1 MSKVIGHSLLTD
13 FDVSLFRAGKHF
25 RIYRKLG
32 SHLLEVEG
40 KQGAFFAV
48 WAPNARNVSVIGSFN
63 GWNPA
68 AHPLAPRWDGSGIW
82 EGFIPGVKKGDLYK
96 YHLISGE
103 GRRLEKTDPYG
114 LFFEIPPNTAT
125 VVWDLDYQW
134 KDENWLKR
142 RRETAGLEQPF
153 SVYEVHLGSWM
164 KKAGGFETLSYREL
178 AEKLPAYVREMGF
191 THVEFL
197 PVMEHPY
204 FPSWGYQI
212 TGYYG
217 PSSRFGTP
225 QDYMYL
231 VDALHDAGV
240 GVILDWVPSHFP
252 NDAHGLADFDG
263 THLYDHADPRKGFHP
278 DWKSAIFNYDRHEVR
293 SFLISNA
300 LFWLDVYHTDG
311 LRVDA
316 VASMLYLD
324 YSRDEGQW
332 LPNRYGGKENLE
344 AIDFLK
350 EFNETVYSEYP
361 DTMTIAEESTAWP
374 GVSKPT
380 FDGGLG
386 FGQKWMMGWMHDT
399 LKYFLNDPLYRRHN
413 HHTIT
418 FSLVYAFSE
427 HFMLPLSH
435 DEVVHG
441 KGPLID
447 RMPGDAW
454 QRFANLRLLF
464 GYMWLHPGSK
474 LLFMGGEFGQTTEW
488 SIEKGLQWQ
497 LLDNAFHQGVQQ
509 WVQTLN
515 RFYTSTPAL
524 YRKQFSHEGFEW
536 IDHSDYLNSVLVF
549 LRKGTEND
557 PPLLVALNFTP
568 VERKD
573 YKIGVPAAGV
583 WKEILN
589 SDSAAFGGSGAFS
602 NGTVKAVKGEQHN
615 RPYHISL
622 TLPPLAAI
630 AFTTT
635 PAAQKAA
642 VKRKAGATTNT
653 STDTAEAPAGK
664 VKPANK
670 GQTKTKAAK

>member
-1 MSKVIGHSLLTD
+1 MSKVISFSLLTD

-32 SHLLEVEG
+32 SHLLEAEG
-40 KQGAFFAV
+40 EKGAYFGV
-48 WAPNARNVSVIGSFN
+48 WAPNARDVSVIGSFN
-63 GWNPA
+63 SWNPA

-96 YHLISGE
+96 YHIISHE

-114 LFFEIPPNTAT
+114 MFFEIPPNTAT

-134 KDENWLKR
+134 QDEAWLAHRMKN
-142 RRETAGLEQPF
+142 AGLEHPF

-164 KKAGGFETLSYREL
+164 KKRGGFESLSYREL
-178 AEKLPAYVREMGF
+178 AEKLPQYVKDMGF

-212 TGYYG
+212 TGYFA

-225 QDYMYL
+225 QDYMHL
-231 VDALHDAGV
+231 VDALHQAGV

-300 LFWLDVYHTDG
+300 LYWMDAYHTDG

-324 YSRDEGQW
+324 YSRQEGQW
-332 LPNRYGGKENLE
+332 LPNRFGGKENLE
-344 AIDFLK
+344 AISFLK
-350 EFNETVYSEYP
+350 EFNETVYAEYP
-361 DTMTIAEESTAWP
+361 DAMTIAEESTAWP

-399 LKYFLNDPLYRRHN
+399 LKYFLTDPLFRRHN
-413 HHTIT
+413 HNGIT
-418 FSLVYAFSE
+418 FSIVYAFSE

-447 RMPGDAW
+447 RMPGDEW

-464 GYMWLHPGSK
+464 GYMWMHPGSK

-488 SIEKGLQWQ
+488 SIERGIQWH
-497 LLDNAFHQGVQQ
+497 LLDHPYHQGVQK

-515 RFYTSTPAL
+515 RFYTSNPVL

-536 IDHSDYLNSVLVF
+536 IDHQDYLNSVLVF
-549 LRKGTEND
+549 LRKGNED
-557 PPLLVALNFTP
+557 EAPLLVALNFTP
-568 VERKD
+568 VVRKD
-573 YKIGVPAAGV
+573 YKVGVPAGGQ

-589 SDSAAFGGSGAFS
+589 SDAAEFGGSGQFS
-602 NGTVKAVKGEQHN
+602 NGTLKAVKETQHG
-615 RPYHISL
+615 RPHSLTL
-622 TLPPLAAI
+622 TLPPLASVV
-630 AFTTT
+630 FTHAPARKKASTAETSATT
-635 PAAQKAA
+635 EAKTTLKKA
-642 VKRKAGATTNT
+642 KAGRR
-653 STDTAEAPAGK
+653 GK
-664 VKPANK
+664 SE
-670 GQTKTKAAK
+670 KTVSE

>member
-1 MSKVIGHSLLTD
+1 MSKVIEHSLLTD

-25 RIYRKLG
+25 RIYNKLG
-32 SHLLEVEG
+32 SHITEVEG
-40 KQGAFFAV
+40 QPGVYFGV

-63 GWNPA
+63 GWNPQ
-68 AHPLAPRWDGSGIW
+68 AHPLAPRHDGSGIW
-82 EGFIPGVKKGDLYK
+82 EGFIPGAKKGDLYK
-96 YHLISGE
+96 YRIVSHD

-114 LFFEIPPNTAT
+114 RFFEIPPNTAT
-125 VVWDLDYQW
+125 VIWDNAYEW
-134 KDENWLKR
+134 KDEAWMEQR
-142 RRETAGLEQPF
+142 RKNAGLQQPF

-164 KKAGGFETLSYREL
+164 KKTGGFESLTYREL
-178 AEKLPAYVREMGF
+178 AEKLPGYVREMGF

-212 TGYYG
+212 TGYFA

-225 QDYMYL
+225 QDYMHL
-231 VDALHDAGV
+231 VDALHQAGV

-252 NDAHGLADFDG
+252 TDAHGLADFDG

-278 DWKSAIFNYDRHEVR
+278 DWKSAIFNYGRHEVR

-300 LFWLDVYHTDG
+300 LYWMDAYHTDG

-324 YSRDEGQW
+324 YSRKEGEW
-332 LPNRYGGKENLE
+332 LPNHLGGKENLE
-344 AIDFLK
+344 AIGFLK

-399 LKYFLNDPLYRRHN
+399 LKYFLTDPLFRSHN
-413 HHTIT
+413 HNAIT
-418 FSLVYAFSE
+418 FSIVYAFSE

-447 RMPGDAW
+447 RMPGDHW
-454 QRFANLRLLF
+454 QRLANLRLLF
-464 GYMWLHPGSK
+464 GYMWMHPGSK

-488 SIEKGLQWQ
+488 SIEKGIQWS
-497 LLDNAFHQGVQQ
+497 LLDKPGHRGVQL
-509 WVQTLN
+509 WVQQLN
-515 RFYTSTPAL
+515 KFYTAHPAL

-536 IDHSDYLNSVLVF
+536 IDLQDYKNSVLVF
-549 LRKGTEND
+549 LRKGDKSDEQ
-557 PPLLVALNFTP
+557 LIVALNFTP
-568 VERKD
+568 VPREG
-573 YKIGVPAAGV
+573 YHVGAPAGGIWTEV
-583 WKEILN
+583 LN
-589 SDSAAFGGSGAFS
+589 SDAAEWGGSGKYE
-602 NGTVKAVKGEQHN
+602 NGKVKAEKAPQHG
-615 RPYHISL
+615 RDYSLAL
-622 TLPPLAAI
+622 TLPPLGCVVLLQKPAPRKTSAK
-630 AFTTT
+630 AV
-635 PAAQKAA
+635 PAAEKAA
-642 VKRKAGATTNT
+642 EPASPKPKTAKKKAG
-653 STDTAEAPAGK
+653 
-664 VKPANK
+664 
-670 GQTKTKAAK
+670 

>member
-1 MSKVIGHSLLTD
+1 MSKVIAFSLLTG

-25 RIYRKLG
+25 RIYKKLG
-32 SHLLEVEG
+32 SHLVEVEG
-40 KQGAFFAV
+40 QKGAYFGV
-48 WAPNARNVSVIGSFN
+48 WAPNARDVAVIGSFN

-68 AHPLAPRWDGSGIW
+68 AHPLVPRWDGSGIW
-82 EGFIPGVKKGDLYK
+82 EGFIPGVNKGDLYK
-96 YHLISGE
+96 YRIISHE

-114 LFFEIPPNTAT
+114 MFYEIPPNTAT
-125 VVWDLDYQW
+125 VVWDLDYEW
-134 KDENWLKR
+134 HDEAWMAQR
-142 RRETAGLEQPF
+142 RKNAGLEQPL

-164 KKAGGFETLSYREL
+164 KKKGGFESLSYTEL
-178 AEKLPAYVREMGF
+178 AEKLPAYVKDMGF

-212 TGYYG
+212 TGYYA
-217 PSSRFGTP
+217 PTSRFGTP
-225 QDYMYL
+225 QEYMQL
-231 VDALHDAGV
+231 VDALHQAGI
-240 GVILDWVPSHFP
+240 GIILDWVPSHFP

-300 LFWLDVYHTDG
+300 LFWLDAFHTDG

-324 YSRDEGQW
+324 YSRQEGQW
-332 LPNRYGGKENLE
+332 LPNRFGGKENLE
-344 AIDFLK
+344 AIAFLK

-361 DTMTIAEESTAWP
+361 DAITIAEESTAWT
-374 GVSKPT
+374 GVSRPT

-399 LKYFLNDPLYRRHN
+399 LKYFLNDPLFRRHN

-427 HFMLPLSH
+427 NFMLPLSH

-447 RMPGDAW
+447 RMPGDEW

-464 GYMWLHPGSK
+464 GYMWTHPGSK

-488 SIEKGLQWQ
+488 SIERGLQWH
-497 LLDNAFHQGVQQ
+497 LTEHPWHQGVQK
-509 WVQTLN
+509 WVKALN
-515 RFYTSTPAL
+515 SLYTSFPAL
-524 YRKQFSHEGFEW
+524 YRKQFSPEGFEW
-536 IDHSDYLNSVLVF
+536 IDHQDYLNSVLVY
-549 LRKGTEND
+549 LRKGNEND

-568 VERKD
+568 VVRKD
-573 YKIGVPAAGV
+573 YKIGVPAGGK

-589 SDSAAFGGSGAFS
+589 SNSEEYGGSGEFS
-602 NGTVKAVKGEQHN
+602 NGALKAVKETQHE
-615 RPYHISL
+615 RPYSLSL
-622 TLPPLAAI
+622 TLPPLAAVV
-630 AFTTT
+630 FTHEPPRRNAAVEASGVTQT
-635 PAAQKAA
+635 SPKQGKAVSKPRSKKPAAK
-642 VKRKAGATTNT
+642 
-653 STDTAEAPAGK
+653 
-664 VKPANK
+664 
-670 GQTKTKAAK
+670 